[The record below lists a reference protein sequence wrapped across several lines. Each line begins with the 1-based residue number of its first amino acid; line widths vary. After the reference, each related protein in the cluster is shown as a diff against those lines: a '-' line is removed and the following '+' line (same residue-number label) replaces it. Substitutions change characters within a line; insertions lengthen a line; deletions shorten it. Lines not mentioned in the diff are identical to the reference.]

1 MCERERAESAST
13 QCATHTHSRVETISD
28 THTQII
34 VYSETC
40 GMEKMDEWDASG
52 VVFVRYHSIDVEDD
66 GKGGWD
72 GFICSGWGRLM
83 GVLDGCWGVMRAVLY
98 TFTNGEERAG
108 IQIEQI
114 GIGWRFSGVEIY
126 VECVDDVDIGVV
138 DEWCEWFG
146 KLGLDIDDRCDVLR
160 ILFMRTHIPLPIN
173 ILELEQLVDARR
185 DQLSML
191 FFSRHHYVFLV
202 SCTDRKRDLHC
213 ELSSCPSIWWN
224 DLFLNQLPD
233 IIVH

>member
-52 VVFVRYHSIDVEDD
+52 VVFVRELSSV
-66 GKGGWD
+66 
-72 GFICSGWGRLM
+72 R
-83 GVLDGCWGVMRAVLY
+83 VMRAVLY